1 STRRGTRDSQRP
13 EIGSLTILC
22 GEIILVSSE
31 QITAARR
38 RNIKR
43 LLAPKH
49 IVFLGGDRAGHA
61 IQGCREAGYAGQMFA
76 VHPKKPETQGLPCVP
91 STRDLPVA
99 PDAAFI
105 SVPADTTI
113 EVVADL
119 AKLGA
124 GGAVCYASGFS
135 ELGEVGMPR
144 HHALLEA
151 AGEMAIV

>member
-1 STRRGTRDSQRP
+1 M
-13 EIGSLTILC
+13 
-22 GEIILVSSE
+22 VSAD
-31 QITAARR
+31 QVTAARR
-38 RNIKR
+38 QNIKR

-76 VHPKKPETQGLPCVP
+76 VHPKKPEIQGVPCVP
-91 STRDLPVA
+91 HVRDLPVA

-105 SVPADTTI
+105 SVPADATI

-119 AKLGA
+119 ARLGA

-144 HHALLEA
+144 HRALLAA
-151 AGEMAIV
+151 AGDMAIVGPNCFGVINYTNHGSLWPTVYP